1 MVVIKEWYRRK
12 FKYRSNRTV
21 IMTRLLD
28 LGIFFNFILKFRLL
42 NKFFRSPK
50 KLWSC
55 SSIYFLSIQ
64 LLIVMM
70 QTAGKQVHEMV
81 LIYRLISRQPPF
93 CVFDD
98 IFNLFIIRTFLSNLR
113 FLITGLYLVC
123 EETFSN
129 QWWFLMWNIF
139 FSFTNSSTQV
149 VFL

>member
-1 MVVIKEWYRRK
+1 
-12 FKYRSNRTV
+12 
-21 IMTRLLD
+21 MTRLLD
-28 LGIFFNFILKFRLL
+28 LGIFFNFILKFRLV

-70 QTAGKQVHEMV
+70 QTVGKQVHGMV

-98 IFNLFIIRTFLSNLR
+98 IFNLCLSFEHFCLIYDFLSLGY
-113 FLITGLYLVC
+113 T
-123 EETFSN
+123 
-129 QWWFLMWNIF
+129 
-139 FSFTNSSTQV
+139 
-149 VFL
+149 

>member
-1 MVVIKEWYRRK
+1 MA
-12 FKYRSNRTV
+12 
-21 IMTRLLD
+21 RLLD
-28 LGIFFNFILKFRLL
+28 LGIFFNFILKFRLV

-98 IFNLFIIRTFLSNLR
+98 IFNLCLSFEHFCLIYDFLSLGY
-113 FLITGLYLVC
+113 T
-123 EETFSN
+123 
-129 QWWFLMWNIF
+129 
-139 FSFTNSSTQV
+139 
-149 VFL
+149 